1 MDIEELGVS
10 IVNTIQE
17 NKIEEIKNNETV
29 NSNVKENIIVK
40 EGEKKVSFNDV
51 VEKVEPKVVE
61 NVETKIEQKVE
72 PNVETKIE
80 EPKKIPMHQ
89 MQQNQQVQ
97 QSQQMHQIQQMH
109 HQNQEKQEKGFMNFI
124 LSNIQTIIFAIIMII
139 FCCIFHYLNKNKNQ
153 NHVISKPFNVEKV
166 NVDNIV

>member
-72 PNVETKIE
+72 PKVETRIE
-80 EPKKIPMHQ
+80 EPKKIQ
-89 MQQNQQVQ
+89 MQQLQQNQQIQ
-97 QSQQMHQIQQMH
+97 QLQQMH
-109 HQNQEKQEKGFMNFI
+109 HQNQEKQEKGFMNFV

-139 FCCIFHYLNKNKNQ
+139 FCCVFHYLNKNQ